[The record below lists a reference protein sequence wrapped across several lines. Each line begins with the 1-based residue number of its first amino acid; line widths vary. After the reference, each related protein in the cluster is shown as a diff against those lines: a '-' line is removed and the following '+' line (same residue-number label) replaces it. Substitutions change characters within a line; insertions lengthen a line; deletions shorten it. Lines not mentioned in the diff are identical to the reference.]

1 MVVALIVLQH
11 YRCLTVLQ
19 FKGSVRLSP
28 HAHLYATLLPP
39 PTSRHPP
46 SLSNVTLPCPVPRV
60 ATHARRWCGF
70 PQALRLGCFFAH
82 PQLLRPL
89 SSFVN
94 TKSNELWVVK
104 PVYLGT
110 IRNIFVAPRE
120 HVLDEAAI
128 SYIIKSIVVG
138 VDYLHRQGFVHRSI
152 SSSSVFVA
160 GDSTMQL
167 GHFKHA
173 ISTADESTG
182 RRKAALYSRHEE
194 EAQIPWQAPEY
205 FRQDTVGYTE
215 KIDIYSIG
223 VVALELAY
231 GAHPFEG
238 MLPTATMLL
247 KLQDET
253 GALGLIAPGC
263 KRRPSKA
270 LWQLLTQCLRE
281 DDFNRRVGINKPQ
294 HHSTTAPQH

>member
-1 MVVALIVLQH
+1 MDVFTGECVPLQT
-11 YRCLTVLQ
+11 YRVEGDTDLLTVAELAEFEADVIAADRAEIKSFLDHKI
-19 FKGSVRLSP
+19 FKTGYIEFAEIRPMTCVWVRKWKRKV
-28 HAHLYATLLPP
+28 LP
-39 PTSRHPP
+39 S
-46 SLSNVTLPCPVPRV
+46 
-60 ATHARRWCGF
+60 G
-70 PQALRLGCFFAH
+70 
-82 PQLLRPL
+82 
-89 SSFVN
+89 
-94 TKSNELWVVK
+94 K
-104 PVYLGT
+104 
-110 IRNIFVAPRE
+110 
-120 HVLDEAAI
+120 I